1 MKTRSQYEWFVRS
14 EAPGALF
21 VIDLDNGGRSVTND
35 IEQVCAELVTQGVLS
50 PGHRLVYRD
59 SEGIW
64 DEVQLDE
71 RCAFNGFVPLG
82 AKTPE
87 EVIRHMKGER

>member
-1 MKTRSQYEWFVRS
+1 MKTRSQYEWFVRP
-14 EAPGALF
+14 EAPGVLF

-59 SEGIW
+59 SENIW
-64 DEVQLDE
+64 DEVLLDSA
-71 RCAFNGFVPLG
+71 CAFVRFLPLR
-82 AKTPE
+82 ATTPE
-87 EVIRHMKGER
+87 EAMRHMKGER